1 MEKISLVKLQI
12 KTTFDFRKLEKY
24 VRSEGFRSETNKVLG
39 ENVSNA
45 SKKFIEQGRVTPP
58 LTKPA
63 TIERRRRMGVSHN
76 KPLLR
81 TGALMNSLR
90 PVKEGIM
97 GMYYGEYHLKGEGVD
112 KRNFFVFDKAKLAK
126 PLSDLI
132 KKMGKALKK

>member
-1 MEKISLVKLQI
+1 MKLQI
-12 KTTFDFRKLEKY
+12 KTTFNFRKLEKY

-90 PVKEGIM
+90 PVKEGII

-112 KRNFFVFDKAKLAK
+112 RRWFMVYDRPTMEK
-126 PLSDLI
+126 PLNNLI